1 MSLTVSHISKSFGEN
16 VVISDAVF
24 NIADKEKAAIVGIN
38 GAGKTTL
45 LNIIT
50 GKDEPDSGFVS
61 ISSGCRIGYLTQ
73 KQTPD
78 THNTLYDEVYNAN
91 QKLIKAKS
99 RLEKLEA
106 LIGSLGQNAT
116 QSILSEYSELMA
128 YYESENGYAYAGE
141 VSGVLKGLGFSTDD
155 YGKKLS
161 SLSGGMKTRAA
172 LAKLLLQKPDLL
184 ILDEPTNHLDI
195 SSVKWLENFLSSYKG
210 AVLLVAHDRYFLD
223 RIAEKI
229 IELENGRTTV
239 YSGNYS
245 DYSVKKELLRQAAY
259 KEYLKDAA
267 FIKHQKAVIEKLHSF
282 NREKSVRRARSR
294 EKLLERHTAAARP
307 VSTDDKMR
315 LTFDNYSGRSG
326 NDVLK
331 VSGLSKAFG
340 ENVLF
345 SDVNLLI
352 GRGEKVAFIGDNG
365 CGKTT
370 FLKIINGIIPASS
383 GSITPGVNVII
394 GYYDQEQQQLHD
406 EKTIF
411 DEIHDAYPLLDNT
424 KIRSTLALFMFTGD
438 DVFKQVCAL
447 SGGERGRLSL
457 AKLILSPCNLLILDE
472 PTNHLDITSKEILE
486 NALLDYEGTL
496 IFVSHD
502 RYFISKLADR
512 VIEIENKTFMDYKG
526 DYEYYLEKKTESV
539 SSPVSEKNSSSV
551 QKELRQQ
558 KKAAAANEK
567 RIENEKKAVQEK
579 IASMEARQQEIEAL
593 LTQEEIYTNIQ
604 KCMELNEE
612 LEEIKSGIESLFERW
627 EQLEQ

>member
-73 KQTPD
+73 KQAPD

-106 LIGSLGQNAT
+106 MIGSLGQNAT

-307 VSTDDKMR
+307 VSPDDKMR

-383 GSITPGVNVII
+383 GSIAPGANVII

-579 IASMEARQQEIEAL
+579 IAAMEVRQQEIEAL

>member
-73 KQTPD
+73 KQAPD

-155 YGKKLS
+155 YSKKLS

-307 VSTDDKMR
+307 VSPDDKMR

-383 GSITPGVNVII
+383 GNIAPGANVII

-438 DVFKQVCAL
+438 DVFKQVSAL

-579 IASMEARQQEIEAL
+579 IAAMEARQQEIEAL